1 MTFAKQ
7 LMKLLP
13 GVMAVGL
20 VVSVLTISFVAF
32 SPHSTLAAD
41 TVAKAVTITT
51 DSNGVFTFQPTT
63 LNITVGTTV
72 TWRNTTQ
79 TPHTATSNDGTTF
92 NSGTINPG
100 SFFSF
105 TFKNKGTFA
114 YHCNFHP
121 FMKATIIVS

>member
-7 LMKLLP
+7 LMQLLP
-13 GVMAVGL
+13 GVMAVGF
-20 VVSVLTISFVAF
+20 VVSALAISFVAF
-32 SPHSTLAAD
+32 SPHSTRAAD
-41 TVAKAVTITT
+41 TVTKAVTITT
-51 DSNGVFTFQPTT
+51 DSSGVFTFQPTT

-72 TWRNTTQ
+72 TWSNTTQ
-79 TPHTATSNDGTTF
+79 AQHTATSNDGTTF

-100 SFFSF
+100 SSFSF

>member
-13 GVMAVGL
+13 GVMAVGF
-20 VVSVLTISFVAF
+20 VVSALAISFVAF
-32 SPHSTLAAD
+32 SPHSTRAAD
-41 TVAKAVTITT
+41 TVTKAVTITT
-51 DSNGVFTFQPTT
+51 DSSGVFTFQPTT

-72 TWRNTTQ
+72 TWSNTTQ
-79 TPHTATSNDGTTF
+79 AQHTATSNDGTTF

-100 SFFSF
+100 SSFSF
-105 TFKNKGTFA
+105 TFKKKGTFA

>member
-13 GVMAVGL
+13 GVMAVGF
-20 VVSVLTISFVAF
+20 VVSALAISFVAF
-32 SPHSTLAAD
+32 SPHSTRAAD
-41 TVAKAVTITT
+41 TVTKAVTITT

-72 TWRNTTQ
+72 TWSNTTQ
-79 TPHTATSNDGTTF
+79 AQHTATSNDGTTF
-92 NSGTINPG
+92 SSGTINPG
-100 SFFSF
+100 SSFSF

>member
-20 VVSVLTISFVAF
+20 VVSVLAISFVAF

-41 TVAKAVTITT
+41 TVTKAVTITT

-79 TPHTATSNDGTTF
+79 AQHTATSNDGTTF

-100 SFFSF
+100 SSFNF

>member
-13 GVMAVGL
+13 GVMAVGF
-20 VVSVLTISFVAF
+20 VVSALAISFVAF
-32 SPHSTLAAD
+32 SPHSTRAAD
-41 TVAKAVTITT
+41 TVTKAVTITT

-72 TWRNTTQ
+72 TWSNTTQ
-79 TPHTATSNDGTTF
+79 AQHTATSNDGATF

-100 SFFSF
+100 SSFSF
-105 TFKNKGTFA
+105 TFMKKGTVA

>member
-13 GVMAVGL
+13 GVMAVGF
-20 VVSVLTISFVAF
+20 VVSALAISFVAF
-32 SPHSTLAAD
+32 SPHSTRAAD
-41 TVAKAVTITT
+41 TVTKAVTITT

-72 TWRNTTQ
+72 TWSNTTQ
-79 TPHTATSNDGTTF
+79 AQHTATSNDGTTF

-100 SFFSF
+100 SSYSF
-105 TFKNKGTFA
+105 TFKKKGTFA

>member
-1 MTFAKQ
+1 MAFVKQ
-7 LMKLLP
+7 LMKLLL
-13 GVMAVGL
+13 GVMAVGF
-20 VVSVLTISFVAF
+20 VVSVLAISFVAF
-32 SPHSTLAAD
+32 SPHSTRAAD
-41 TVAKAVTITT
+41 TVTKAVTITT

-72 TWRNTTQ
+72 TWSNTTQ
-79 TPHTATSNDGTTF
+79 AQHTATSNDGTTF

-100 SFFSF
+100 SSFSF
-105 TFKNKGTFA
+105 TFKKKSTVA